1 MRSDKYKN
9 REIKTSLPNDS
20 WEETQLL
27 FQNRDREKDAA
38 KRREEYEERR
48 QKDAIYQEYLAARRN
63 PDANRSPE
71 YDTGSRSAGSYDYSS
86 RSSRG
91 MNTEYGRHEA
101 RHNADFERDRQAAL
115 RRMESEAYAN
125 ENHDYANDAYAKE
138 RIKKAQPIL
147 NEQPDRYEKKE
158 QRQNEAKRRREYEE
172 YNRIRQEEARKQGKA
187 EKSRK
192 KGRKGG
198 FDDGGSGGKRK
209 KRRGGKI
216 KKFLAVLI
224 LLIAIAAVGA
234 FLFMNSMLTKVGDLD
249 IDKSNLGIDPTVAEE
264 LSEYRNIALLG
275 VDARDMNDYD
285 TCRADAIII
294 MSIDKENGE
303 IRQISVYRDTYL
315 YIDETYGYNKIT
327 NVHSNA
333 GTEATIRTLNKNMDL
348 NIEEVVIVNW
358 KAVADVVDALGG
370 VEIEVLD
377 SEVDELNK
385 ITLHTQSI
393 IGGSTDTVDSA
404 GLQTLNGNQA
414 VAYARIRKDS
424 AQGDYRRNERMK
436 IMLSATIDKA
446 KQTNPMKLNQIADDV
461 LPQIKTNMDNTDMM
475 AVMLSVMTKDMT
487 GSTGWPFE
495 VTGWSSNAWYGVPDT
510 LETNVVELH
519 EQYFGQPGYAVTET
533 VDEISRNISY
543 KTGIY

>member
-9 REIKTSLPNDS
+9 REQKTSLSNES

-48 QKDAIYQEYLAARRN
+48 QKDAVYQEYLAMRRN

-71 YDTGSRSAGSYDYSS
+71 HDTDMYYGRSGRAAQTLEENRRKRMAAQSNDPN
-86 RSSRG
+86 RA
-91 MNTEYGRHEA
+91 RHEA

-115 RRMESEAYAN
+115 RRMESEN
-125 ENHDYANDAYAKE
+125 YANDAYAKE
-138 RIKKAQPIL
+138 RIKKKQPIL

-158 QRQNEAKRRREYEE
+158 QRQNDARRRREYEE
-172 YNRIRQEEARKQGKA
+172 YNRIRQEEARKQGKINK
-187 EKSRK
+187 KSRRK
-192 KGRKGG
+192 GGDDDGKGRKRGRKGG
-198 FDDGGSGGKRK
+198 RLK
-209 KRRGGKI
+209 KI
-216 KKFLAVLI
+216 LAVL
-224 LLIAIAAVGA
+224 LLFAAIFAVGA

-249 IDKSNLGIDPTVAEE
+249 IDKSNLGIDPVVAEE

-275 VDARDMNDYD
+275 VDARDMDDYAN
-285 TCRADAIII
+285 CRADAIII

-315 YIDETYGYNKIT
+315 YVDEQYGYNKIT

-358 KAVADVVDALGG
+358 KAVADTVDALGG
-370 VEIEVLD
+370 IEIEVLE

-393 IGGSTDTVDSA
+393 IGGSTDTID
-404 GLQTLNGNQA
+404 GPGMQTLNGNQA
-414 VAYARIRKDS
+414 VAYSRIRKDS

-436 IMLSATIDKA
+436 IMLAATIDKA
-446 KQTNPMKLNQIADDV
+446 KHTNPLVLNQISNDI

-475 AVMLSVMTKDMT
+475 SVMIDVLIKDMN
-487 GSTGWPFE
+487 GSTGWPFN
-495 VTGWSSNAWYGVPDT
+495 VTGWSGNAWYGVPDT
-510 LETNVVELH
+510 LESNVVELH
-519 EQYFGQPGYAVTET
+519 ELYFGQSGYTVTET
-533 VDEISRNISY
+533 VDEISKRISY
-543 KTGIY
+543 RTGIY